1 MEMEENFSET
11 NTEIILRDRNAFK
24 EIYTSHQKAAVLKGN
39 FNKIKCF
46 STKSSLTLRGV

>member
-24 EIYTSHQKAAVLKGN
+24 EIYTSDHKASVLKVN
-39 FNKIKCF
+39 FNQIKCF
-46 STKSSLTLRGV
+46 STQSSLTLRGA

>member
-24 EIYTSHQKAAVLKGN
+24 EIYTYLYLQTE
-39 FNKIKCF
+39 F
-46 STKSSLTLRGV
+46 